1 MRAPVHPG
9 RGFFLSTIR
18 TMQTHFLPWLKQL
31 ISGLV
36 LVGIGLFIAATSKL
50 EHPYLAVAGLVVAAI
65 GVVLVKRAAAREHG
79 QKVERDAIKG
89 LIAVADKWGVSVE
102 PNVSLRSGGDLDLLL
117 TRADDAR
124 FAVEIKSHEGVLLKR
139 SLFGAKESLVRL
151 NGKKLDRDPCEQVL
165 VAADEVDATPVIWL
179 PSAEKA
185 KTFHLKSGVI
195 VVQGGLRQLRQAI
208 GAKSWWS
215 L

>member
-1 MRAPVHPG
+1 MA
-9 RGFFLSTIR
+9 
-18 TMQTHFLPWLKQL
+18 
-31 ISGLV
+31 SGHRVNL
-36 LVGIGLFIAATSKL
+36 L
-50 EHPYLAVAGLVVAAI
+50 ERYDYPVVAAI

-79 QKVERDAIKG
+79 QKIERDAIRG

-151 NGKKLDRDPCEQVL
+151 NGKKFDRDPCEQVQ

-208 GAKSWWS
+208 GAKSWWNI
-215 L
+215 